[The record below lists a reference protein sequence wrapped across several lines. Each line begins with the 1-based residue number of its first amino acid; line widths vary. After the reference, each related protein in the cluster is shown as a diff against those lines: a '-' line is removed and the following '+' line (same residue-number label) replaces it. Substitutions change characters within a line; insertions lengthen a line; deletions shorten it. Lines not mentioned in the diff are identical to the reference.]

1 MAGEKE
7 GDRQA
12 ERIQREHQAL
22 QRQEEMM
29 AQQAR
34 RNDAAMVADRILD
47 PRMEDPDLA
56 WLTVLPWMEV
66 SVDTVTTITDY
77 ESKPIQTALLLKA
90 VGGGIDSKRMEYVRG
105 YEKQLAV
112 IEADS
117 NWQNAVVK
125 VQRYKEGFDVEMQA
139 MTADEQKI
147 WSEYEK
153 AKGQRDVVLEMMTN
167 GMYGAL
173 QRVDFLENRIR
184 ALQVRRDVLSLRAG
198 DLSADERS
206 EFDNLYG
213 TALEEMK
220 TGEVRELARLR
231 ADASKRKLSIEEEEM
246 LERLLKQ
253 AEEILEKNKKD
264 SGSHFRDLYN
274 RSGNMSEEER
284 GIYEQIANY
293 INGNNVQ
300 LVMAKEQVEEK
311 AKQLG
316 IKPKWMAVYRAFSG
330 MVSNVNTTDQWRRAW
345 HDVGEGSQGIFT
357 QTRWTEFQKTSELL
371 AMCEVDKIGPAFKEA
386 FRVLVQVGLNDT
398 IDDGGANWNVGGA
411 DNIYQQE
418 KLTNEDMERFYRR
431 VAKTV
436 GSRLG
441 MKEDDYFVQ
450 HAVQQ
455 ARMLFENSGC
465 SAWFMVKRER
475 AGERAGEI
483 MYIDERGN
491 ESSDFNSNAY
501 KYGVVARGGDGTG
514 YADRQNDYVK
524 IWATRSKYFGEF
536 VQGNPSGL
544 PALMPVLPDYLSRA
558 WFSHEELVA
567 IADGVKMIETKNK
580 STGKLEFVPVPWDL
594 ATLLGGVK
602 YSKPGCED
610 IKIRG
615 LPENSRWGFTY
626 ALFRAGG
633 LLDRFISQLPV
644 AGLKGYRSAAEEVE
658 YFLHNPAVLNDLN
671 KRVIACTGL
680 SETERLR
687 FKANIFM
694 ALRYSVYVDLANPD
708 SSSEQKSIVPNR
720 ELGKALPIVAW
731 EKDDFERIFVKTGF
745 LSQDAFDFVWT
756 RFKTI
761 YEGKGGKPSVGMI
774 KRSEAEELSRFV
786 GPKRSE
792 ELSQRRREQLVNQV

>member
-1 MAGEKE
+1 
-7 GDRQA
+7 
-12 ERIQREHQAL
+12 
-22 QRQEEMM
+22 
-29 AQQAR
+29 
-34 RNDAAMVADRILD
+34 
-47 PRMEDPDLA
+47 
-56 WLTVLPWMEV
+56 
-66 SVDTVTTITDY
+66 
-77 ESKPIQTALLLKA
+77 
-90 VGGGIDSKRMEYVRG
+90 MEYVRG
-105 YEKQLAV
+105 YEEQLAV

-125 VQRYKEGFDVEMQA
+125 VQRYREGFDVEMQA
-139 MTADEQKI
+139 MTSDEQKI

-167 GMYGAL
+167 GMHGAL

-231 ADASKRKLSIEEEEM
+231 ADASKRELSIEEEEM
-246 LERLLKQ
+246 LERLLEQ
-253 AEEILEKNKKD
+253 AEEILEKNEKD
-264 SGSHFRDLYN
+264 SGSRFRDLYE

-284 GIYEQIANY
+284 GIYEQIDNY
-293 INGNNVQ
+293 IAGNSVQ
-300 LVMAKEQVEEK
+300 LVMAREQVEEK
-311 AKQLG
+311 AKQLEV
-316 IKPKWMAVYRAFSG
+316 KPKWMAVYRAFSG

-386 FRVLVQVGLNDT
+386 FRVLAQVGLNDT
-398 IDDGGANWNVGGA
+398 INDGGANWNVGGV

-475 AGERAGEI
+475 GGERAGEI
-483 MYIDERGN
+483 IYIDERGN
-491 ESSDFNSNAY
+491 ESSDFNSDAY

-524 IWATRSKYFGEF
+524 IWATRNKYFATEF
-536 VQGNPSGL
+536 ARGFPSGL

-567 IADGVKMIETKNK
+567 IADGKRIVKTKNLK
-580 STGKLEFVPVPWDL
+580 TGKNESFTTPWDL
-594 ATLLGGVK
+594 AITLRGFKHSMDG
-602 YSKPGCED
+602 YED
-610 IKIRG
+610 IKIKG
-615 LPENSRWGFTY
+615 FSENSRWGFTY
-626 ALFRAGG
+626 PLFRAGG

-671 KRVIACTGL
+671 KRITACTGL
-680 SETERLR
+680 SEVERLR
-687 FKANIFM
+687 FKANMFM

-708 SSSEQKSIVPNR
+708 TSSEQKSIVPNS
-720 ELGKALPIVAW
+720 ELGKAMPVLAW

-745 LSQDAFDFVWT
+745 LSQDVFDFVWM
-756 RFKTI
+756 RFSTI
-761 YEGKGGKPSVGMI
+761 YEGKGGKPLVGMI
-774 KRSEAEELSRFV
+774 KRFEAEQMEKFV
-786 GPKRSE
+786 KPGRSDN
-792 ELSQRRREQLVNQV
+792 LSQKRREQLANQV